1 MLTITYH
8 QYSSQTVKQSDT
20 VRENTGYFFCPNR
33 SAASRCSTGF
43 EWRLSW
49 QRLGLVFTSQEKG
62 LLRCPNRVVLREN
75 LETGNEKKKKGPESK
90 LGSIIIPNQKK
101 TPSTSRSQKYH
112 QLCWPR
118 DIVIFSQAF
127 SPPPTVGPQLRP
139 SYASVEGSQ
148 EVQGQILPVMCF

>member
-49 QRLGLVFTSQEKG
+49 QRLGLVFTSQGKG

-75 LETGNEKKKKGPESK
+75 LETGNETKKKDLS
-90 LGSIIIPNQKK
+90 PNLVQLSYLQKIASFNLQVTK
-101 TPSTSRSQKYH
+101 NTTNYAGQETSLSSPRRSPRH
-112 QLCWPR
+112 QRWDR
-118 DIVIFSQAF
+118 S
-127 SPPPTVGPQLRP
+127 
-139 SYASVEGSQ
+139 
-148 EVQGQILPVMCF
+148 